1 MWPTWVIL
9 GFLAMLAFA
18 AVCRGLLI
26 NPRGDVE
33 TGLAWHAMR
42 LYSRLR
48 HHLRIEGRQ
57 WIPRGSPAGPLI
69 VVANH
74 TGGVDPVLIQCAVVP
89 EIRWLMSGEMRV
101 RAVDWLWE
109 WSGVIFVDSEGGD
122 VTCAREAIRHVKSG
136 GILGIFPEGGIE
148 RPPETILP
156 FLPGVGF
163 IIRRTG
169 APVLPVVVDG
179 TAKGDTA
186 WTSLV
191 RSSRARVRFMEPI
204 RYGAAKMSPQEI
216 ADDLRRRF
224 AEWTGWPLNDA
235 PRPAGTD
242 PESD

>member
-9 GFLAMLAFA
+9 GFLALLAFA
-18 AVCRGLLI
+18 AACRRLLV

-33 TGLAWHAMR
+33 TGLAWHGMR
-42 LYSRLR
+42 FYSRVR
-48 HHLRIEGRQ
+48 HRVRVEGQ
-57 WIPRGSPAGPLI
+57 EWIPRGSPAGPLI

-74 TGGVDPVLIQCAVVP
+74 TGGVDPILVQSAVLP

-101 RAVDWLWE
+101 AAVDCIWT
-109 WSGVIFVDSEGGD
+109 WSKVIFVDGQGGD
-122 VTCAREAIRHVKSG
+122 VTGAREAIRHVKGG

-169 APVLPVVVDG
+169 APVLPVVIDG

-191 RSSRARVRFMEPI
+191 RSSHARIRFQEPI
-204 RYGAAKMSPQEI
+204 RYGSAKMSPQEI
-216 ADDLRRRF
+216 AEDLRRRF
-224 AEWTGWPLNDA
+224 GEWTGWPLNDH
-235 PRPAGTD
+235 PRPPGAAAEAG
-242 PESD
+242 